1 MVLADCTMALAG
13 PQGSLGW
20 AVPVGHTNSQVGPQ
34 VGPGRVVAAGC
45 KPGCTVNLEH
55 TDKPQ
60 EQEDAKCP
68 HAHQADPGNHTRECR
83 PVHSAKRKIGKD
95 LGEFVQPR
103 RSAAVK
109 TTDTPPERYSPV

>member
-1 MVLADCTMALAG
+1 MALAG
-13 PQGSLGW
+13 PQSSLDW
-20 AVPVGHTNSQVGPQ
+20 AVPAGRTDSQVGLQ
-34 VGPGRVVAAGC
+34 VGLGKAVPAGSE
-45 KPGCTVNLEH
+45 PGCTVNLAH

-68 HAHQADPGNHTRECR
+68 HADQADPGNHTRECR